1 MNKKS
6 WLRLSLRWL
15 PPLVLAAVFFA
26 FVWYLNGADKVPL
39 VSREGQAFEKG
50 VVTEV
55 LQDNL
60 QADGSR
66 VGEQVVRVKMTTG
79 VLTGEEVE
87 MTSSSGYLFGAP
99 CTVGID
105 IPSNFLM
112 ANYTRKYGL
121 ADWAR
126 SRYEAM
132 AHHAGEC
139 VACGAC
145 EKRCPFQVPVVE
157 NMRQAAQVFGR

>member
-60 QADGSR
+60 LS
-66 VGEQVVRVKMTTG
+66 
-79 VLTGEEVE
+79 L
-87 MTSSSGYLFGAP
+87 
-99 CTVGID
+99 IH
-105 IPSNFLM
+105 I
-112 ANYTRKYGL
+112 
-121 ADWAR
+121 
-126 SRYEAM
+126 
-132 AHHAGEC
+132 
-139 VACGAC
+139 
-145 EKRCPFQVPVVE
+145 
-157 NMRQAAQVFGR
+157 